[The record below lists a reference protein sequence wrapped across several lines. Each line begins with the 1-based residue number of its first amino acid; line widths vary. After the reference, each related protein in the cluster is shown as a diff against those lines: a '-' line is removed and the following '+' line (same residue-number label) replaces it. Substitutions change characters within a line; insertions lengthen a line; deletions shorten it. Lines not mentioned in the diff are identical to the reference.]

1 MPEKDNMEII
11 KHYTLS
17 FKLFFQAFWKTILAW
32 IVLVT
37 FVVIAIHY
45 NVDKS
50 IIGGSVVIFGI
61 ISQAFIGLINIIGLV
76 PLIGPIIAKVL
87 ALPLF
92 WLINA
97 FGYFVSIGTAVFV
110 MAILMLVNNDPSLQE
125 GGIVIFTIL
134 MVLAWIGFF
143 YLIKDKIPFFKK

>member
-1 MPEKDNMEII
+1 MPDKDNMEII

-37 FVVIAIHY
+37 FVVVAIHY

-76 PLIGPIIAKVL
+76 PIVGPIIAKVL

-97 FGYFVSIGTAVFV
+97 LGYFVSII
-110 MAILMLVNNDPSLQE
+110 AIKKGYSKDVVNYRILTVVLLV
-125 GGIVIFTIL
+125 GIVIGFI
-134 MVLAWIGFF
+134 IGK
-143 YLIKDKIPFFKK
+143 LV

>member
-1 MPEKDNMEII
+1 MPKNNNLEQL

-17 FKLFFQAFWKTILAW
+17 FRLFFQAFWKTILTW
-32 IVLVT
+32 VLLVT
-37 FVVIAIHY
+37 FVIISIHY

-50 IIGGSVVIFGI
+50 VIGGSVVIFGI

-76 PLIGPIIAKVL
+76 PLVGPIIAKIL

-97 FGYFVSIGTAVFV
+97 LGYFVSIV
-110 MAILMLVNNDPSLQE
+110 AIKKGYTKDVVNYRILTVVLLV
-125 GGIVIFTIL
+125 GIVIGFIL
-134 MVLAWIGFF
+134 G
-143 YLIKDKIPFFKK
+143 KII

>member
-1 MPEKDNMEII
+1 MPKNNNLEQL

-17 FKLFFQAFWKTILAW
+17 FRLFFQAFWKTILTW
-32 IVLVT
+32 VLLVT
-37 FVVIAIHY
+37 FVIISIHY

-50 IIGGSVVIFGI
+50 VIGGSVVIFGI

-76 PLIGPIIAKVL
+76 PLVGPIIAKIL

-97 FGYFVSIGTAVFV
+97 LGYFISIV
-110 MAILMLVNNDPSLQE
+110 AIKKGYTKDVVNYRILTVVLLV
-125 GGIVIFTIL
+125 GIVIGFIL
-134 MVLAWIGFF
+134 G
-143 YLIKDKIPFFKK
+143 KII